1 MFSQVSTPWPTRP
14 PLLTW
19 LTHTGFL
26 IPPDAINPPEGQGS
40 SATFMMPLIM
50 YRQAVSWHQAHKDE
64 QKVSQP
70 KELTVQTRLQMDGP
84 FASRFGPQVCLL
96 WPPWLK
102 NWKLSISIGFLASFE
117 KSEGLLTLVCL
128 PAASVLSGCSPCAL
142 PGGTLV
148 PVPCTNSPYS
158 TVPGPLLRTSLP
170 GPVDMQA
177 DFDGKN

>member
-1 MFSQVSTPWPTRP
+1 MVGQAVPLSLLAPSCLHLFSHVT
-14 PLLTW
+14 
-19 LTHTGFL
+19 
-26 IPPDAINPPEGQGS
+26 A
-40 SATFMMPLIM
+40 SAGNTLVC
-50 YRQAVSWHQAHKDE
+50 QAVSWHQAHKDE